1 MTNAPFGLNVF
12 PGINAVRVYM
22 RGGGEAGTE
31 TRNKSNSMKYMCFH
45 YIFLRQNLSKQT
57 TLNFKSFETFPQT
70 ISKACSQEQAFLL

>member
-12 PGINAVRVYM
+12 PGINAVKVYM

-45 YIFLRQNLSKQT
+45 YIFLRLEPDNKGLLSQDSILS
-57 TLNFKSFETFPQT
+57 TL
-70 ISKACSQEQAFLL
+70 LLEFM

>member
-12 PGINAVRVYM
+12 PGINAVRVYL

-45 YIFLRQNLSKQT
+45 YIFLRMEPDNKVLLSQDSILS
-57 TLNFKSFETFPQT
+57 TL
-70 ISKACSQEQAFLL
+70 LLEFM